1 MPAAAVA
8 EAVLVALLLPGG
20 GGRIQKVREY
30 IPYLGCWASPML
42 MTNAV
47 FSGSSMMCAQAG
59 PSKAEEV
66 LLLLLLLLLLLE
78 GTVTCSMS
86 HCSQPVFVIFS
97 KLMYEILLALRSDNL

>member
-59 PSKAEEV
+59 HSKAEEV
-66 LLLLLLLLLLLE
+66 LLLLLLLLLE

-86 HCSQPVFVIFS
+86 HWSQPVFVIFS
-97 KLMYEILLALRSDNL
+97 KLMYEILLALRSNNL

>member
-1 MPAAAVA
+1 MPAAAVVA

-47 FSGSSMMCAQAG
+47 FSGSSMMRAQAG
-59 PSKAEEV
+59 HSKAEEV
-66 LLLLLLLLLLLE
+66 LPPLLLLLE
-78 GTVTCSMS
+78 GTVACSTS
-86 HCSQPVFVIFS
+86 HCSQPVFVMFS
-97 KLMYEILLALRSDNL
+97 KLMCEILLALRSDNL